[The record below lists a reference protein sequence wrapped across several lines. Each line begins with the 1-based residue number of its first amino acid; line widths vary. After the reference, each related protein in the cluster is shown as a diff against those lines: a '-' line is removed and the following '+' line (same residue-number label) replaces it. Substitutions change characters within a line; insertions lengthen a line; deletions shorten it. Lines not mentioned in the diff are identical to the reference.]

1 MDERLDEELIFNG
14 INAET
19 GDYFFPTLTPRQ
31 ASQAVMHGLASKADQ
46 ATLAWR
52 AARAKGHLGVMEG
65 IDPKNLAEA
74 GWAVLIGEGV
84 PPEHLEALQPLF
96 ALREKQAGDRFK
108 RYSAAD
114 GTHWKQGQS
123 KNDWL
128 IERKAGAGGLVN
140 PTKVPYYVLL
150 VGSPEQIPF
159 EFQYQLDVQY
169 AVGRIHFDTADEYAN
184 YASSVIAAEK
194 GEIALARRAAFWGP
208 RREDDKPTKLSS
220 TLLVKPMHEWA
231 AGLSNG
237 WTNDY
242 YEPERST
249 RAQAL
254 DLLGGKDT
262 PAFLMT
268 ASHGACRFMNSPG
281 QLEQMGALV
290 CQDWPG
296 KDKGKE
302 FRDCIVAGE
311 DISADA
317 KLAGLIAMTFA
328 CFGGGTPAINEFPSP
343 NWPAQWSEKPFLA
356 ALPKRMLSH
365 PKGGAL
371 AVIGH
376 IDQAWD
382 LSFRW
387 PASAPQLETF
397 QSTVLRLMEGHPV
410 GSAME
415 PFNSR
420 YAELS
425 SDIVPLGKK
434 ADAGKELTSR
444 ELLIMSSQKDSRNYA
459 VMGDPAVRIPVADKP
474 KESREVIVVNTVVAP
489 APSPAPAAANAPAT
503 AGTLN
508 VTSSAPGTHSVL
520 ITDAP
525 SVIHTTIP
533 MKDGR
538 VDIELWR
545 AHVAAVERAITGRS

>member
-1 MDERLDEELIFNG
+1 MDERLDEQLIFNG

-19 GDYFFPTLTPRQ
+19 GDYFFPALTPRQ
-31 ASQAVMHGLASKADQ
+31 ASQAVLHGIAGASEQ
-46 ATLAWR
+46 ATLNWR

-65 IDPKNLAEA
+65 IDPKNLLES
-74 GWAVLIGEGV
+74 GWAVIIGEGV
-84 PPEHLEALQPLF
+84 PPEHVEALQPLF
-96 ALREKQAGDRFK
+96 DLRKEQAGDRYQV
-108 RYSAAD
+108 YSTKD
-114 GTHWKQGQS
+114 GTHWKAGQS
-123 KNDWL
+123 KSDWL

-140 PTKVPYYVLL
+140 PAKVPYYVLL

-169 AVGRIHFDTADEYAN
+169 AVGRIHFETAQDYAN
-184 YASSVIAAEK
+184 YASSVVAAEK
-194 GEIALARRAAFWGP
+194 GAVSLARRAAFWGP

-220 TLLVKPMHEWA
+220 SLLVKPMHEWA
-231 AGLSNG
+231 AGLNNG
-237 WTNDY
+237 WSADF

-262 PAFLMT
+262 PAFLLT
-268 ASHGACRFMNSPG
+268 ASHGACRFMDTAG

-296 KDKGKE
+296 KGKGKE

-311 DISADA
+311 DIPADA
-317 KLAGLIAMTFA
+317 RLAGLIAMTFA
-328 CFGGGTPAINEFPSP
+328 CFGGGTPAMNEFPMEG
-343 NWPAQWSEKPFLA
+343 WPAQWSAKPFLA

-397 QSTVLRLMEGHPV
+397 QSTVQRLMDGHPV

-425 SDIVPLGKK
+425 SDIVPLVKK
-434 ADAGKELTSR
+434 ADAGKELSSR

-459 VMGDPAVRIPVADKP
+459 VMGDPAVRIPVGVEP
-474 KESREVIVVNTVVAP
+474 KASREVVVVNTVAASKAVA
-489 APSPAPAAANAPAT
+489 AESPAS

-508 VTSSAPGTHSVL
+508 VTSSAPGVHTVSV
-520 ITDAP
+520 TNAP
-525 SVIHTTIP
+525 GAIHTTIP
-533 MKDGR
+533 MQNGR
-538 VDIELWR
+538 VDVELWR
-545 AHVAAVERAITGRS
+545 AHVAAVERAIAERS